1 MRRVVIDAH
10 QPDATVLVE
19 AATLIRGGGV
29 VAVPTDTLY
38 GLAADPFSAVAV
50 ERVFAI
56 KARSAERALPLMAA
70 DITQIESRLGPLPPA
85 GQRLAAAYWPG
96 PLTLLVPRPSTLAA
110 DVTGGL
116 DQVGVRVPAHAVARA
131 LCRACGNLLTATSA
145 NLSGAPAS
153 ADPDEVARTMGEGV
167 GLLLDAGP
175 TAGGPPSTIVDV
187 SGRVIRLVRPGAIP
201 WDDVQACLGRV

>member
-1 MRRVVIDAH
+1 MRRVAIDAH
-10 QPDATVLVE
+10 QPDASVLEE
-19 AATLIRGGGV
+19 AATVIRGGGI

-38 GLAADPFSAVAV
+38 GLAADPFSAAAV

-56 KARSAERALPLMAA
+56 KARSAERALPLIAA
-70 DITQIESRLGPLPPA
+70 DITQVENRLGPLPPA

-116 DQVGVRVPAHAVARA
+116 DQVGVRVPAHAVARE
-131 LCRACGNLLTATSA
+131 LCRVCGGPLTATSA

-187 SGRVIRLVRPGAIP
+187 SGRAIRLVRPGAIP
-201 WDDVQACLGRV
+201 WEDVQACLGRV